1 MSFYR
6 YWLLVNITN
15 RKMGNW
21 KKLKR
26 AIFENNINVQKD
38 PLKVSIKQVV
48 LKNFAI
54 FIEKHLCWIYF

>member
-26 AIFENNINVQKD
+26 AIFENNINVQKE
-38 PLKVSIKQVV
+38 PLEVSIKQVV
-48 LKNFAI
+48 LENFAI
-54 FIEKHLCWIYF
+54 FIEKHLC